1 MPALRTLTCAC
12 SQGLPRRRRRR
23 AVKAARGLLKCDL
36 QYIRGGALAILVD
49 ALGAGKA
56 MPYVLKA
63 VEEGSAEYRYA
74 ALQSLGKGDDKLF
87 AQVAAGMPRYDAAA
101 QAAVIGWLGEC
112 GAVSQADVI
121 TAAVASPGRPR
132 GRGRNCRLGPYRR
145 REGASGFGRGA
156 RRPACRVPR

>member
-1 MPALRTLTCAC
+1 
-12 SQGLPRRRRRR
+12 
-23 AVKAARGLLKCDL
+23 
-36 QYIRGGALAILVD
+36 
-49 ALGAGKA
+49 

-63 VEEGSAEYRYA
+63 VEEGPAEYRYA

-121 TAAVASPGRPR
+121 TAAVASPDDRVA
-132 GRGRNCRLGPYRR
+132 
-145 REGASGFGRGA
+145 EAAIAASGRIGGEKALRALARGA
-156 RRPACRVPR
+156 RRPPCRCRDESPPCIQRTDQPRSGTAACEG